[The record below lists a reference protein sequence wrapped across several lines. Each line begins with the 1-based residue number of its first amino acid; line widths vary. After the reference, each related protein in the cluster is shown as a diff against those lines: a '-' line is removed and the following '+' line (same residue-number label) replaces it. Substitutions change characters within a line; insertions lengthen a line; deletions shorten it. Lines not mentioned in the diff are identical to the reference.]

1 MMRFLWCDSLVI
13 AQKNQSNT
21 KEHKNDEDVPVILLL
36 KTEQFAADWLDFQQK
51 NWPLFGI

>member
-1 MMRFLWCDSLVI
+1 MFLLQFFPSSMMRFLWCDSLVI

-36 KTEQFAADWLDFQQK
+36 KTEQFAAD
-51 NWPLFGI
+51 